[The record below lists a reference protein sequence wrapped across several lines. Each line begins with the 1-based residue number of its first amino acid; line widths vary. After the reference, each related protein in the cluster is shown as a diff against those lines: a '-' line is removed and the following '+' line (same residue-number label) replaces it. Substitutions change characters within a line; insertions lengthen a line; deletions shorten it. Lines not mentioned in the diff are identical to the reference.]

1 MRQIQQRTDF
11 MNLSEVVSVKNM
23 RESDAHTIAEHT
35 TSAELMHRAAHGI
48 FDAAQ
53 FRGKV
58 AIVCGKGNNGGDGY
72 ALACILLEHG
82 ITPTVFRVSDSFSPD
97 GMYYYKTAMSLGA
110 EEGSISVPAALNGFD
125 IVVDCLLGTGF
136 SGTVRG
142 EIKTAIELINASGA
156 YVISADINSGINGD
170 TGVAEIAVNSDL
182 TVSIGAYKTG
192 MFLNDAPYFIDKLT
206 NVDIGIHIIKD
217 EYKLIDFEH
226 LHMFEGYN
234 SCVMTTEEF
243 FEKSGYSP
251 DSCNIAECIAEL
263 SRKERRTYVVKTEH
277 SAVIADLKYV
287 YFCADYIK

>member
-1 MRQIQQRTDF
+1 
-11 MNLSEVVSVKNM
+11 MNLNEVVSVKNM

-35 TSAELMHRAAHGI
+35 TSAELMHRAAQGI
-48 FDAAQ
+48 FDAVQ
-53 FRGKV
+53 FNGKV

-82 ITPTVFRVSDSFSPD
+82 ITPTVFRVSDKFSPD
-97 GMYYYKTAMSLGA
+97 GLYYYKTAVSHGA
-110 EEGSISVPAALNGFD
+110 EEASLAVPAALNGFD

-136 SGTVRG
+136 SGPVKD
-142 EIKTAIELINASGA
+142 EIQNAIEQINASGA

-206 NVDIGIHIIKD
+206 NADIGIHILRE

-226 LHMFEGYN
+226 LHMFEGYG
-234 SCVMTTEEF
+234 SCVMTTEKF
-243 FEKSGYSP
+243 FEKTGYSP
-251 DSCNIAECIAEL
+251 ETCSIAECIAQL
-263 SRKERRTYVVKTEH
+263 SRDERKTYVVKTEH

>member
-1 MRQIQQRTDF
+1 MQPVI
-11 MNLSEVVSVKNM
+11 SVQNM

-35 TSAELMHRAAHGI
+35 TNAELRHKPAQGI
-48 FDAAQ
+48 FDAVQ
-53 FRGKV
+53 FNGKV

-82 ITPTVFRVSDSFSPD
+82 ITPTVFRVSDKFSPD
-97 GMYYYKTAMSLGA
+97 GLYYYKTAVSHGA
-110 EEGSISVPAALNGFD
+110 EEASLAVPAALNGFD

-136 SGTVRG
+136 SGTVKD
-142 EIKTAIELINASGA
+142 EIQNAIEQINASGA

-206 NVDIGIHIIKD
+206 NADIGIHILRE

-226 LHMFEGYN
+226 LHMFEGYG

-243 FEKSGYSP
+243 VEKTGYSP
-251 DSCNIAECIAEL
+251 ETCSIAECIAQL
-263 SRKERRTYVVKTEH
+263 SRDERKTYVVKTEH

>member
-1 MRQIQQRTDF
+1 
-11 MNLSEVVSVKNM
+11 MNLNEVVSVKNM

-35 TSAELMHRAAHGI
+35 TSAELMHKAAQGI
-48 FDAAQ
+48 FDAVQ
-53 FRGKV
+53 FNGRV

-82 ITPTVFRVSDSFSPD
+82 ITPTLFRVSDKFSAD
-97 GMYYYKTAMSLGA
+97 GLYYYKTAVSHGA
-110 EEGSISVPAALNGFD
+110 EEASLSVPAALNGFD

-136 SGTVRG
+136 SGTVKG
-142 EIKTAIELINASGA
+142 EIQNAIEQINSSNS

-206 NVDIGIHIIKD
+206 NADIGIHILRE

-226 LHMFEGYN
+226 LHMFEGYG

-243 FEKSGYSP
+243 FEKTGYSP
-251 DSCNIAECIAEL
+251 NTCNIAECIAEL
-263 SRKERRTYVVKTEH
+263 SRNDRKTYVVKTEH

>member
-1 MRQIQQRTDF
+1 
-11 MNLSEVVSVKNM
+11 MNLNEVVSVKNM

-35 TSAELMHRAAHGI
+35 TSAELMHRAAQGI
-48 FDAAQ
+48 FDAVQ
-53 FRGKV
+53 FNGKV
-58 AIVCGKGNNGGDGY
+58 AIACGKGNNGGDGY

-82 ITPTVFRVSDSFSPD
+82 ITPTVFRVSDKFSPD
-97 GMYYYKTAMSLGA
+97 GLYYYKTAVSHGA
-110 EEGSISVPAALNGFD
+110 EEASLAVPAALNGFD
-125 IVVDCLLGTGF
+125 IVVDCLLGTVF
-136 SGTVRG
+136 SGPVKD
-142 EIKTAIELINASGA
+142 EIQNAIEQINASGA

-206 NVDIGIHIIKD
+206 NADIGIHILRE

-226 LHMFEGYN
+226 LHMFEGYG

-243 FEKSGYSP
+243 FEKTGYSP
-251 DSCNIAECIAEL
+251 ETCSIAECIAQL
-263 SRKERRTYVVKTEH
+263 SRDERKTYVVKTEH

>member
-1 MRQIQQRTDF
+1 MHL
-11 MNLSEVVSVKNM
+11 NEVVSVKNM

-35 TSAELMHRAAHGI
+35 TSAELMHRAAQGI
-48 FDAAQ
+48 FDAVQ
-53 FRGKV
+53 FNGKV
-58 AIVCGKGNNGGDGY
+58 AIVCGKGNNGGDGH

-82 ITPTVFRVSDSFSPD
+82 ITPTVFRVSDKFSPD
-97 GMYYYKTAMSLGA
+97 GLYYYKTAVSHGA
-110 EEGSISVPAALNGFD
+110 EEASLAVPAALNGFD

-136 SGTVRG
+136 SGTVKD
-142 EIKTAIELINASGA
+142 EIQNAIEQINASGA

-206 NVDIGIHIIKD
+206 NADIGIHILRE

-226 LHMFEGYN
+226 LHMFEGYG

-243 FEKSGYSP
+243 FEKTGYSP
-251 DSCNIAECIAEL
+251 ETCSIAECIAQL
-263 SRKERRTYVVKTEH
+263 SRDERKTYVVKTEH

>member
-1 MRQIQQRTDF
+1 
-11 MNLSEVVSVKNM
+11 MNLNEVVSVKNM

-35 TSAELMHRAAHGI
+35 TSAELMHRAAQGI
-48 FDAAQ
+48 FDAVQ
-53 FRGKV
+53 FNGKV
-58 AIVCGKGNNGGDGY
+58 AIACGKGNNGGDGY

-82 ITPTVFRVSDSFSPD
+82 ITPTVFRVSDKFSPD
-97 GMYYYKTAMSLGA
+97 GLYYYKTAVSHGA
-110 EEGSISVPAALNGFD
+110 EEASLAVPAALNGFD

-136 SGTVRG
+136 SGPVKD
-142 EIKTAIELINASGA
+142 EIQNAIEQINASGA

-206 NVDIGIHIIKD
+206 NADIGIHILRE

-226 LHMFEGYN
+226 LHMFEGYG

-243 FEKSGYSP
+243 FEKTGYSP
-251 DSCNIAECIAEL
+251 ETCSIAECIAQL
-263 SRKERRTYVVKTEH
+263 SRDERKTYVVKNEH

>member
-1 MRQIQQRTDF
+1 
-11 MNLSEVVSVKNM
+11 MNLNEVVSVKNM

-35 TSAELMHRAAHGI
+35 TSAELMHRAAQGI
-48 FDAAQ
+48 FDAVQ
-53 FRGKV
+53 FNGKV

-82 ITPTVFRVSDSFSPD
+82 ITPTVFRVSDKFSPD
-97 GMYYYKTAMSLGA
+97 GLYYYKTAVSHGA
-110 EEGSISVPAALNGFD
+110 EEASLAVPAALNGFD

-136 SGTVRG
+136 SGPVKD
-142 EIKTAIELINASGA
+142 EIQNAIEQINASGA

-206 NVDIGIHIIKD
+206 NADIGIHILRE

-226 LHMFEGYN
+226 LHMFEGYG

-243 FEKSGYSP
+243 FEKTGYSP
-251 DSCNIAECIAEL
+251 ETCSIAECIAQL
-263 SRKERRTYVVKTEH
+263 SRDERKTYVVKTEH

>member
-1 MRQIQQRTDF
+1 
-11 MNLSEVVSVKNM
+11 MNLNEVVSVKNM

-35 TSAELMHRAAHGI
+35 TSAELMHRAAQGI
-48 FDAAQ
+48 FDAVQ
-53 FRGKV
+53 FNGKV

-82 ITPTVFRVSDSFSPD
+82 ITPTVFRVSDKFSPD
-97 GMYYYKTAMSLGA
+97 GLYYYKTAVSHGA
-110 EEGSISVPAALNGFD
+110 EEASLAVPAALNGFD

-136 SGTVRG
+136 SGPVKD
-142 EIKTAIELINASGA
+142 EIQNAIEQINASGA
-156 YVISADINSGINGD
+156 YVISADINSGMNGD

-206 NVDIGIHIIKD
+206 NADIGIHILRE

-226 LHMFEGYN
+226 LHMFEGYG

-243 FEKSGYSP
+243 FEKTGYSP
-251 DSCNIAECIAEL
+251 ETCSIAECIAQL
-263 SRKERRTYVVKTEH
+263 SRDERKTYVVKTEH

>member
-1 MRQIQQRTDF
+1 
-11 MNLSEVVSVKNM
+11 MNLNEGVSVKNM
-23 RESDAHTIAEHT
+23 RESDAHTIVEHT
-35 TSAELMHRAAHGI
+35 TSAELMHRAAQGI
-48 FDAAQ
+48 FDAVQ
-53 FRGKV
+53 FNGKV

-82 ITPTVFRVSDSFSPD
+82 ITPTVFRVSDKFSPD
-97 GMYYYKTAMSLGA
+97 GLYYYKTAVSHGA
-110 EEGSISVPAALNGFD
+110 EEASLAVPAALNGFD

-136 SGTVRG
+136 SGTVKG
-142 EIKTAIELINASGA
+142 EIQNASEQINASGA

-206 NVDIGIHIIKD
+206 NADIGIHILRE

-226 LHMFEGYN
+226 LHMFEGYG

-243 FEKSGYSP
+243 FEKTGYSP
-251 DSCNIAECIAEL
+251 ETCSIAECIAQL
-263 SRKERRTYVVKTEH
+263 SRDERKTYVVKTEH

>member
-1 MRQIQQRTDF
+1 
-11 MNLSEVVSVKNM
+11 MNLNDVVSVKNM

-35 TSAELMHRAAHGI
+35 TSAELMHRAAQGI
-48 FDAAQ
+48 FDAVQ
-53 FRGKV
+53 FNGRV

-82 ITPTVFRVSDSFSPD
+82 ITPTVFRVSDKFSPD
-97 GMYYYKTAMSLGA
+97 GLYYYKTAISHGA
-110 EEGSISVPAALNGFD
+110 EEASLSVPAALNGFD
-125 IVVDCLLGTGF
+125 IIVDCLLGTGF
-136 SGTVRG
+136 SGTVKG
-142 EIKTAIELINASGA
+142 EIQNAVEQINASGA

-182 TVSIGAYKTG
+182 TISIGAYKTG

-206 NVDIGIHIIKD
+206 NADIGIHILNE

-226 LHMFEGYN
+226 LHMFEGYG

-243 FEKSGYSP
+243 FEKTGYSP
-251 DSCNIAECIAEL
+251 ETCNIAECIAQL
-263 SRKERRTYVVKTEH
+263 SRNERKTYVVKTEH

>member
-1 MRQIQQRTDF
+1 
-11 MNLSEVVSVKNM
+11 MNLNEVVSVKNM

-35 TSAELMHRAAHGI
+35 TSAELMHRAAQGI
-48 FDAAQ
+48 FDAVQ
-53 FRGKV
+53 FNGKV
-58 AIVCGKGNNGGDGY
+58 AIACGKGNNGGDGY

-82 ITPTVFRVSDSFSPD
+82 ITPTVFRVSDKFSPD
-97 GMYYYKTAMSLGA
+97 GLYYYKTAVSHGA
-110 EEGSISVPAALNGFD
+110 EEASLAVPAALNGFD

-136 SGTVRG
+136 SGPVKD
-142 EIKTAIELINASGA
+142 EIQNAIEQINASGA

-206 NVDIGIHIIKD
+206 NADIGIHILRE

-226 LHMFEGYN
+226 LHMFEGYG

-243 FEKSGYSP
+243 FEKTGYSP
-251 DSCNIAECIAEL
+251 ETCSIAECIAQL
-263 SRKERRTYVVKTEH
+263 SRDERKTYVVKTEH